1 MGLFEEGHNMRYFAS
16 LVLLSSISFGALA
29 SAQACDDT
37 GFVKAA
43 DGYILRTVGAVAS
56 DEPVIQMGAARTCG
70 NWTFDTFAS
79 YGSAGG
85 TANELDFSVFYGTE
99 AGPFRVQFAASYY
112 LVNLDDSML
121 DASDDLVEVYADVSL
136 PLSRGRLTV
145 APLLRVG
152 ELIGVDD
159 LPSLTMV
166 QPGVRAS
173 YRITDSIT
181 ASGEY
186 RASVNLTQDYTTHQF
201 AGALTWQVSD
211 RTALRLGYEDTDRT
225 RDVFSLGA
233 NFNF

>member
-1 MGLFEEGHNMRYFAS
+1 MRIFAS
-16 LVLLSSISFGALA
+16 LVLLSSIGFCATA
-29 SAQACDDT
+29 NAQECNDSA
-37 GFVKAA
+37 FVKAA
-43 DGYILRTVGAVAS
+43 DRYLLRTVGAVAS
-56 DEPVIQMGAARTCG
+56 DEPVIQGGAARTCG
-70 NWTFDTFAS
+70 HWTADTFAS
-79 YGSAGG
+79 WGAAGS
-85 TANELDFSVFYGTE
+85 TAIELDFSGYYTAE
-99 AGPFRVQFAASYY
+99 AGPLEVQFAASYY

-136 PLSRGRLTV
+136 PLTRGRLSV

-201 AGALTWQVSD
+201 AGALAWQASD
-211 RTALRLGYEDTDRT
+211 RTAIRLGYEDTDRT
-225 RDVFSLGA
+225 PDAFSIGIYHSY
-233 NFNF
+233 

>member
-1 MGLFEEGHNMRYFAS
+1 MRIFAS
-16 LVLLSSISFGALA
+16 LVLLSSIGLCATA
-29 SAQACDDT
+29 NAQECNDS

-43 DGYILRTVGAVAS
+43 NGYILRTVGAVAS
-56 DEPVIQMGAARTCG
+56 DEPVVQMGAARTCG
-70 NWTFDTFAS
+70 QWTFDTFAS
-79 YGSAGG
+79 WGPAGS

-99 AGPFRVQFAASYY
+99 AGPFTVQFAASYY

-121 DASDDLVEVYADVSL
+121 DASDDLIEVYADVSL
-136 PLSRGRLTV
+136 PLTRGNLTI

-159 LPSLTMV
+159 LPSLTMI
-166 QPGVRAS
+166 QPGIRGTF
-173 YRITDSIT
+173 RITDNVT

-186 RASVNLTQDYTTHQF
+186 RASMNLTQDYTTHQF

-211 RTALRLGYEDTDRT
+211 RTAIRLGYETTDRT